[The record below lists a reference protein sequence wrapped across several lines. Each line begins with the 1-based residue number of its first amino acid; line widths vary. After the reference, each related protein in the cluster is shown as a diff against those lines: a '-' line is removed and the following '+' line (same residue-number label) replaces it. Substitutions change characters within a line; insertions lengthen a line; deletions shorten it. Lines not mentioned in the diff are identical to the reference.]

1 MKYYY
6 SLRVYNKEAI
16 KAWNTAITLRSGRH
30 HLKLTVATGEWSWSI
45 QFPPLQQPT
54 AM

>member
-16 KAWNTAITLRSGRH
+16 KPWNTAITLLSGWH
-30 HLKLTVATGEWSWSI
+30 HLNLTVATDEYSCSI
-45 QFPPLQQPT
+45 QFPPIQLLN